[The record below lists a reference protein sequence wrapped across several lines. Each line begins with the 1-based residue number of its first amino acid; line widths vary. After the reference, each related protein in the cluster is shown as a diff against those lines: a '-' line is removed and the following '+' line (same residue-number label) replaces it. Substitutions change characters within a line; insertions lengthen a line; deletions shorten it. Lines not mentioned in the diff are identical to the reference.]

1 MSETPENSPAGTV
14 KTHAFQAEVSQVLK
28 LVIHSLYSHKEI
40 FLRELVSNASDAL
53 SRLRFAALTQP
64 ELMTGD
70 STLEVRIRVDEAART
85 LHIEDTGIG
94 MTEEELVRN
103 LGTVA
108 HSGSRAFLEK
118 LAEGV
123 KKDANLIGQFGVGF
137 YSAYLVAD
145 KVTVTTRSATPGSGA
160 FRWSSDAGD
169 TFTIEPTLRASR
181 GTEIVLHLREDQ
193 KEFAE
198 SWRLRELVER
208 YSDYVNYPIK
218 LEVVRRKGGEG
229 EGAKEEERSFEQV
242 NRASALWQRPK
253 AEVTDEQYTDFYKH
267 LTRDFEAPLARA
279 HFRVEGTQEFVG
291 LLYVPAHAP
300 YDLND
305 PRRRR
310 GVRLFVRRV
319 FIMDDC
325 EEILPPWL
333 RFVRGVVDS
342 DDLPLNVSREL
353 LQDSAILKAIRKQVV
368 KQTLTLLEDMAKD
381 RPDDYAKFWGAFGVV
396 LKEGLALDRDR
407 EHDYTDKLGALVRY
421 ESSRGEGPTSLTD
434 YVARMKD
441 GQEAIYFISG
451 ESKQAIAGSPH
462 LEALLARGFE
472 VLYMTDPVDEW
483 ATEGL
488 REFGGKKL
496 VSAMRANL
504 PMQETDAQKKDAE
517 AETASLAPL
526 TARIGK
532 VLEQHVREVKVTHR
546 LTESPCCLTLAD
558 GATAPYL
565 ERLLRE
571 RGKGMPQPKR
581 IFELN
586 PTHPVIKSLSELVVR
601 DPAAPRIDEWI
612 EVLFDQAVLAEG
624 GQIDDPGR
632 FAKRVAS
639 LLTLAAA
646 APSTL

>member
-1 MSETPENSPAGTV
+1 MSETPANSATSAV

-64 ELMTGD
+64 ELMAGEPE
-70 STLEVRIRVDEAART
+70 LEVRIRVDEAART

-94 MTEEELVRN
+94 MTEEELVQN

-145 KVTVTTRSATPGSGA
+145 KVTVTTRSAAPGSRA
-160 FRWSSDAGD
+160 FRWTSDAGA
-169 TFTIEPTLRASR
+169 TFTVEPAERTTR

-198 SWRLRELVER
+198 GWRLRELVQR
-208 YSDYVNYPIK
+208 YSDYVSFPIK
-218 LEVVRRKGGEG
+218 LEVTAEKNGV
-229 EGAKEEERSFEQV
+229 EERSFEQV
-242 NRASALWQRPK
+242 NRASALWQRSK
-253 AEVTDEQYTDFYKH
+253 AEITSEQYDEFYKH
-267 LTRDFEAPLARA
+267 LTHDYEAPLSRA

-291 LLYVPAHAP
+291 LLYVPSRP
-300 YDLND
+300 PFDLND
-305 PRRRR
+305 PNRRR
-310 GVRLFVRRV
+310 GIRLFVRRV

-353 LQDSAILKAIRKQVV
+353 LQDSAILRSIKKQVT
-368 KQTLTLLEDMAKD
+368 KHTLSLLEDMAKD
-381 RPDDYAKFWGAFGVV
+381 RPEDYTKFWSAFGVV
-396 LKEGLALDRDR
+396 LKEGLALDH
-407 EHDYTDKLGALVRY
+407 EHTEKLGALVRY
-421 ESSRGEGPTSLTD
+421 ASSRGEEMTSLAD
-434 YVARMKD
+434 YVARMPE
-441 GQEAIYFISG
+441 GQEAIYYISG
-451 ESKQAIAGSPH
+451 ESKQAAAGSPH
-462 LEALLARGFE
+462 TEALRAQGYE

-483 ATEGL
+483 AVDGL
-488 REFGGKKL
+488 REFSGKKL

-504 PMQETDAQKKDAE
+504 PLKETDEQKKDAE
-517 AETASLAPL
+517 KQAATLEPL
-526 TARIGK
+526 TARIAK
-532 VLEQHVREVKVTHR
+532 VLEAQVREVKVSHR
-546 LTESPCCLTLAD
+546 LTESPCCLVLAE
-558 GATAPYL
+558 GAAAPYID
-565 ERLLRE
+565 RLLRE
-571 RGKGMPQPKR
+571 RGKGLPPQKR
-581 IFELN
+581 IFEIN
-586 PTHPVIKSLSELVVR
+586 PTHAVITSLAELIGK
-601 DPAAPRIDEWI
+601 DPSAPRIDEWI
-612 EVLFDQAVLAEG
+612 EVLFDQALLAEG
-624 GQIDDPGR
+624 GQVDDPSR

-639 LLTLAAA
+639 LLTLAAGGA
-646 APSTL
+646 A

>member
-1 MSETPENSPAGTV
+1 MSEPTPSPTAA
-14 KTHAFQAEVSQVLK
+14 KTHAFQAEVSQVLR

-64 ELMTGD
+64 ELLAED
-70 STLEVRIRVDEAART
+70 PTLEVRLRVDRAART

-94 MTEEELVRN
+94 MTEEELVTN

-118 LAEGV
+118 LAEGA

-145 KVTVTTRSATPGSGA
+145 RVTVVTRAAAPGSRA
-160 FRWSSDAGD
+160 FKWTSDAGD
-169 TFTIEPTLRASR
+169 TFTVEPAERASR
-181 GTEIVLHLREDQ
+181 GTELVLHLKEDQ
-193 KEFAE
+193 AEFLE
-198 SWRLRELVER
+198 SWRLRELVLR
-208 YSDYVNYPIK
+208 YSDYVSYPIK
-218 LEVVRRKGGEG
+218 LEETREKDGKTETTL
-229 EGAKEEERSFEQV
+229 EQV
-242 NRASALWQRPK
+242 NRASALWQRNK
-253 AEVTDEQYTDFYKH
+253 SELTDEQYTDFYKH

-291 LLYVPAHAP
+291 LLYVPAHP
-300 YDLND
+300 PFDLND

-325 EEILPPWL
+325 EEILPQWL

-353 LQDSAILKAIRKQVV
+353 LQDSAILKAIRKQVT
-368 KQTLTLLEDMAKD
+368 KQTLSLLEEMAKE
-381 RPDDYAKFWGAFGVV
+381 RPDDYAKFWTAFGTV
-396 LKEGLALDRDR
+396 LKEGLALD
-407 EHDYTDKLGALVRY
+407 HDHTDKLGALVRY
-421 ESSRGEGPTSLTD
+421 ESSRGEAPTSLAD
-434 YVARMKD
+434 YVARMKE
-441 GQEAIYFISG
+441 GQEAIYYISG
-451 ESKQAIAGSPH
+451 ESKQAASGSPH
-462 LEALLARGFE
+462 TEALLARGYE

-488 REFGGKKL
+488 GEFGGKKL

-504 PMQETDAQKKDAE
+504 PLDESDAQKKE
-517 AETASLAPL
+517 AETQAASLAPL

-532 VLEQHVREVKVTHR
+532 VLEAVVREVKVTHR

-558 GATAPYL
+558 GATAPHL

-571 RGKGMPQPKR
+571 RGKGLPPNKR
-581 IFELN
+581 VFEVN
-586 PTHPVIKSLSELVVR
+586 PTHPVITSLSELVGR

-632 FAKRVAS
+632 FAKRVAA
-639 LLTLAAA
+639 LLTLATQGAPAA
-646 APSTL
+646 

>member
-1 MSETPENSPAGTV
+1 MPDPAETSASAAT
-14 KTHAFQAEVSQVLK
+14 THTFQAEVSQVLR

-53 SRLRFAALTQP
+53 SRLRFAAITQP
-64 ELMTGD
+64 DLLTGD
-70 STLEVRIRVDEAART
+70 EALEIRIRVDEAAQT

-94 MTEEELVRN
+94 MTEAELVKN

-108 HSGSRAFLEK
+108 HSGSRAFFEK

-137 YSAYLVAD
+137 YSSYLVAD
-145 KVTVTTRSATPGSGA
+145 RVTVVTRAAAPGSRA
-160 FRWSSDAGD
+160 FKWTSDAGD
-169 TFTIEPTLRASR
+169 TFTVEPAERTTR
-181 GTEIVLHLREDQ
+181 GTEIVLHLRDDQ
-193 KEFAE
+193 KEFLE
-198 SWRLRELVER
+198 TWRLRELVTR

-218 LEVVRRKGGEG
+218 LEVTKKKDDTVETT
-229 EGAKEEERSFEQV
+229 FEQV

-253 AEVTDEQYTDFYKH
+253 AEITDEQYTDFYKH

-291 LLYVPAHAP
+291 LLYVPAHP
-300 YDLND
+300 PFDLND

-325 EEILPPWL
+325 EEILPQWL

-368 KQTLTLLEDMAKD
+368 KQTLSLLEEMSKE
-381 RPDDYAKFWGAFGVV
+381 RPDDYAKFWDAFGVV
-396 LKEGLALDRDR
+396 LKEGLAL
-407 EHDYTDKLGALVRY
+407 EHEHADKLGALVRY
-421 ESSRGEGPTSLTD
+421 ESSRGEGATSLVD
-434 YVARMKD
+434 YVGRMKE
-441 GQEAIYFISG
+441 GQEAIYYISG
-451 ESKQAIAGSPH
+451 ESKQVVAGSPH
-462 LEALLARGFE
+462 TESLLARGYE
-472 VLYMTDPVDEW
+472 VLYLTDPVDEW

-504 PMQETDAQKKDAE
+504 PLQETDAEKKDAE
-517 AETASLAPL
+517 TQTATLAPL
-526 TARIGK
+526 TARIAK
-532 VLEQHVREVKVTHR
+532 VLEAQVREVKITHR

-558 GATAPYL
+558 GAAAPYL
-565 ERLLRE
+565 DRLLRE

-581 IFELN
+581 VFEIN
-586 PTHPVIKSLSELVVR
+586 PAHAVIKSLADLVVR
-601 DPAAPRIDEWI
+601 DPAAARIDEWI

-624 GQIDDPGR
+624 GQIDDPSR
-632 FAKRVAS
+632 FARRVAS
-639 LLTLAAA
+639 LLTLAAGT
-646 APSTL
+646 PS